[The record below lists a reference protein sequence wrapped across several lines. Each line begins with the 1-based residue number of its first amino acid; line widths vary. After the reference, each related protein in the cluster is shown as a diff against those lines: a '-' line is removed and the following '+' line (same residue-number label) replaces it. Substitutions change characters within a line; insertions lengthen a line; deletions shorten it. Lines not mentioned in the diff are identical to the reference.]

1 MVYVAYEMFFY
12 VKCSVLHLI
21 ANVIPGMEILTTK
34 YIVFSDL
41 RMHLW
46 VTRWNLE
53 YNRHTVQNSVESVAL
68 KLSSDLLVFS
78 HFVLLTY

>member
-1 MVYVAYEMFFY
+1 MVYVAYEMFFF

-53 YNRHTVQNSVESVAL
+53 YNRHTVQEQCR
-68 KLSSDLLVFS
+68 KCCFKII
-78 HFVLLTY
+78 F